1 MGHLQSRPGRWSLF
15 INQPCMCVCS
25 LSENMLCYFPP
36 SRRAGQMGPP
46 SRPLCIYTA
55 QILLVLDVEITVS
68 GSDGRT
74 SGQTAAFS
82 ADSHNVMCAA
92 DSEVPYSSP
101 RVAYPPPARRDP
113 PPPPQCSP
121 LNVSSLWVLGRCSLK
136 SLGLRVKGKAMSV

>member
-55 QILLVLDVEITVS
+55 QILLVLDMEITVS

-101 RVAYPPPARRDP
+101 RVAYPPLQGGILLLLLLSVPLLTFP
-113 PPPPQCSP
+113 LSGFWGGVPLSP
-121 LNVSSLWVLGRCSLK
+121 
-136 SLGLRVKGKAMSV
+136 